1 MTVLKKKK
9 SDSRKRLLKT
19 KSQLKREEKLVREV
33 LKNDLIAAIDKN
45 RPKESENDSSGS
57 ENFKEKYVRLLAE
70 FENFRRRTSREKD
83 DLIKYSLED
92 FIKGIIPIMD
102 DLDRTIDSFSPKTK
116 KDPILDGIKL
126 VRENF
131 ERILKK
137 NKVESFISVGK
148 LFDPE
153 LHDALMSQDSDEY
166 ESQTVIQE
174 FEKGYKYHDRIIRHA
189 KVIVAK

>member
-102 DLDRTIDSFSPKTK
+102 DLDRTIDSFSPKTE